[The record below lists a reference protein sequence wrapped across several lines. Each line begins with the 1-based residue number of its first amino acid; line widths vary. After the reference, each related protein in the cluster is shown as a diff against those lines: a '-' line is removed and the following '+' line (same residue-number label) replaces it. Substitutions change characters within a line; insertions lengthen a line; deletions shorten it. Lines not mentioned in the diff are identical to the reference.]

1 MFINS
6 DRQGLE
12 NVNFNNEQNSYSF
25 ISEICLKL
33 KLKLKLKIKVG
44 KSLISSSESVG
55 CL

>member
-6 DRQGLE
+6 DCQGLE
-12 NVNFNNEQNSYSF
+12 NVNFNNEQNLYSF
-25 ISEICLKL
+25 ISEIWL

-44 KSLISSSESVG
+44 KSLISFSEFVG